1 MEKAIGGVP
10 SRKYFWQKPFKCTS
24 EGIQFLV
31 KLQAVGLA
39 LSLILMFIFASVAIK
54 VLPVAGLV
62 HSVIA

>member
-1 MEKAIGGVP
+1 MFLQEKI
-10 SRKYFWQKPFKCTS
+10 FWQKSLKYAS

-31 KLQAVGLA
+31 KLQAVGLT
-39 LSLILMFIFASVAIK
+39 LSLILIFIFVSVTIN